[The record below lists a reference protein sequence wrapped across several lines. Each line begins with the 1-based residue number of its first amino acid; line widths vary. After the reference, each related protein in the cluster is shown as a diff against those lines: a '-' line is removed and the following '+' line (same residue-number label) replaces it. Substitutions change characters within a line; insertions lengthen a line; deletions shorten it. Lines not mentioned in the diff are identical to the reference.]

1 MSDICPNCG
10 KPILPTDTACWH
22 CGYALP
28 KRPKATSPAARVSR
42 PTAATAAAEAEAPP
56 DDYDLRALA
65 IYGLLTLA
73 LLVALWLVM
82 GALGRQPV
90 LVRSAALGDGAWAA
104 VTDADLRY
112 TLSLPPGWQWL
123 DLAYR
128 DQQAL
133 LEQVLDHQPAIG
145 RALDPLGR
153 AAGDVEILALAANS
167 DDLTAE
173 EPLAYVVVGRSVALR
188 DVEPPT
194 ALAALAV
201 SAEGGLS
208 VSAPALD
215 SHLAGQPQARFDSYD
230 GAAGT
235 KCRHLFLADSGVAG
249 YLVAA
254 CAPQADYGTLRPALG
269 DILDSFQLLQR

>member
-1 MSDICPNCG
+1 MSETCPNCG

-28 KRPKATSPAARVSR
+28 RRPKAPSPVARVPR
-42 PTAATAAAEAEAPP
+42 QTAATAEAGAPP
-56 DDYDLRALA
+56 EDYDLRALV
-65 IYGLLTLA
+65 IYGLLTLG
-73 LLVALWLVM
+73 LLLALWLVM
-82 GALGRQPV
+82 GALGRRPL
-90 LVRSAALGDGAWAA
+90 LVRSAALGDGGWVA

-128 DQQAL
+128 DQQTL
-133 LEQVLDHQPAIG
+133 LQPVLDQQPAIG

-153 AAGDVEILALAANS
+153 AAGDVEVLAVAVNG

-173 EPLAYVVVGRSVALR
+173 EPLAYVVIGRSAALR
-188 DVEPPT
+188 DVDPT
-194 ALAALAV
+194 AALAALAAM
-201 SAEGGLS
+201 AEDGLS

-215 SHLAGQPQARFDSYD
+215 NHLAGQAQARFDSYD
-230 GAAGT
+230 GGAAA
-235 KCRHLFLADSGVAG
+235 KCRHLFVADGGVAG

-254 CAPQADYGTLRPALG
+254 CAPQADYGSLRPVLG